1 MAWHAENLE
10 NDGLFAMPVEGP
22 ILRRHKRKRGQ
33 CGAGAGAG
41 AADES
46 TSAFTLAGSWMT
58 LKKLRNED
66 LSLATEESDEAEAVA
81 WRTTTEGLAAHLKEQ
96 GLQLVDVDGKLRVL
110 G

>member
-22 ILRRHKRKRGQ
+22 VLQGHKRKHGQ
-33 CGAGAGAG
+33 GGAGAG

-66 LSLATEESDEAEAVA
+66 LSLAMEETDEAVA
-81 WRTTTEGLAAHLKEQ
+81 WRTTTEGLAARLKEQ
-96 GLQLVDVDGKLRVL
+96 GLQLVDVDGKLRVI